1 MSTLRV
7 DKISPYQSSS
17 ILIEGDVIQAN
28 AATTGSNTF
37 IGNQI
42 VSASN
47 SVTTFGGNFI
57 DLYVDAGNF
66 DTFKVEV
73 ADGSGVK
80 FTDWD
85 GANTAS
91 FLEVGTN
98 SGDITILRDTTVS
111 GNLNIV
117 GNLTAT
123 QYVVSSSVSHIT
135 TSFSSGSTIFGDTLD
150 DTHLFTGSV
159 DVTGSVTATS
169 FSGSLSYTDL
179 TDVPTLV
186 SGSSQVI
193 DLLPAGTVSGSSQ
206 VIDLLPAGTV
216 SGSTQVIDL
225 LPAGTVSGSS
235 QITYG
240 DISSIPSGII
250 SSSAQIDLLF
260 DIDGL
265 VSGSSQVISLLPNGT
280 VSGSSQVAELL
291 PNGTV
296 SGSTQVIDLLP
307 AGTVS
312 GSSQVIDLLPAG
324 AVSGS
329 SQISYLG
336 LSNIPNGIISSS
348 AQIDLLFDIDGLVS
362 SSNQVIE
369 LLPNGTVSGSSQ
381 VLNYNIFTTTSSF
394 NEFTSSHNSGS
405 FSGSFVGEV
414 VLNASAGIDFSA
426 NTSGPGSTSKVL
438 DWYEEGTFD
447 YTVSGSVSG
456 YWTPRSGYESIAYT
470 KIGRHVT
477 ITGQIEIDASS
488 TPDGDAIFTLPY
500 TASNGFE
507 FRTSAAV
514 SLRGENPT
522 TSGTVHAYVEDGQAA
537 FKLMA
542 VETGS
547 SFTLGD
553 THLDSAWEF
562 MVGLTYFTNS

>member
-1 MSTLRV
+1 LFDIDGLV
-7 DKISPYQSSS
+7 SSS
-17 ILIEGDVIQAN
+17 QQVLDYGIFTTTASFNSFTSSYNTGSFTGSFFGNGSGLFGVVTTSQSGSFAI
-28 AATTGSNTF
+28 TGSNTF

-42 VSASN
+42 VTGSIIASSSLHTLAGKVAIGNPTNISSSFTNTQLQITSPGVSTSEVALRLRNPNGNAFSATSLYFQPTYTNDLSGTSAITGYRNNAGSDGFLTISVSN
-47 SVTTFGGNFI
+47 GTS
-57 DLYVDAGNF
+57 L
-66 DTFKVEV
+66 VEV
-73 ADGSGVK
+73 A
-80 FTDWD
+80 
-85 GANTAS
+85 
-91 FLEVGTN
+91 
-98 SGDITILRDTTVS
+98 R
-111 GNLNIV
+111 
-117 GNLTAT
+117 
-123 QYVVSSSVSHIT
+123 
-135 TSFSSGSTIFGDTLD
+135 FGPDSKLAV
-150 DTHLFTGSV
+150 TGSLN
-159 DVTGSVTATS
+159 VTGSVTATA
-169 FSGSLSYTDL
+169 FTGSLSYTDL

-193 DLLPAGTVSGSSQ
+193 S
-206 VIDLLPAGTV
+206 
-216 SGSTQVIDL
+216 
-225 LPAGTVSGSS
+225 
-235 QITYG
+235 
-240 DISSIPSGII
+240 
-250 SSSAQIDLLF
+250 
-260 DIDGL
+260 
-265 VSGSSQVISLLPNGT
+265 
-280 VSGSSQVAELL
+280 
-291 PNGTV
+291 
-296 SGSTQVIDLLP
+296 
-307 AGTVS
+307 
-312 GSSQVIDLLPAG
+312 
-324 AVSGS
+324 
-329 SQISYLG
+329 
-336 LSNIPNGIISSS
+336 
-348 AQIDLLFDIDGLVS
+348 
-362 SSNQVIE
+362 

-456 YWTPRSGYESIAYT
+456 YWTPRIGYESIAYT
-470 KIGRHVT
+470 KIGRQVT

-507 FRTSAAV
+507 FRTTAAV

-547 SFTLGD
+547 SFILGD